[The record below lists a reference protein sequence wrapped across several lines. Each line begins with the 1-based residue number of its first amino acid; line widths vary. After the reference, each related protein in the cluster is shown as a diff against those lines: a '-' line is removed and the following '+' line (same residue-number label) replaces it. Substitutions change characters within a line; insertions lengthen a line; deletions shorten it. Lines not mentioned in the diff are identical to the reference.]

1 MTAHRSTFLIID
13 YNLSRVAEVAHM
25 SDYARRRYM
34 VDTLLIRANPGEP
47 DKRLCDHVIALDP
60 RSADFVDAAF
70 DALAP
75 WRHTLRGGIVF
86 SDNAVFGG
94 AALLERLGLATD
106 SADLALG
113 AFSKLQYRRTEARF
127 RDVLAAQRIMP
138 PGCQAV
144 ATLEDLEQFAAAH
157 PEGFVIKPACEG
169 NNRGVV
175 MLRSGDDL
183 SCALNEV
190 MPYLESGVICEELIP
205 YHREFSYDGVG
216 RLSFVTEKASASGR
230 YPVEVAQV
238 VPARLTQHEHET
250 LRRAG
255 EAANW
260 LVGQRDGPFHNEV
273 KLSDDGRS
281 AAVVEPNR
289 RPAGMKIWKLAETV
303 FHVDFYQL
311 WIDTVLGDGFEASV
325 LAPTCTAASVM
336 LGVGADTW
344 FGLTEI
350 SPGVD
355 PLNQA
360 IAGTRQR
367 HGLSVDALRVID
379 FNWLGQ
385 DRRFVP
391 AVPRDN
397 GDFVACVCISL
408 HTDATDIR
416 EVVATV
422 RECWADALKRVSSA
436 DGKLASL
443 VEVGVQLEA

>member
-1 MTAHRSTFLIID
+1 MTIKTSVFLIID
-13 YNLSRVAEVAHM
+13 YNLARVAEVAHM
-25 SDYARRRYM
+25 SDYARRRYH
-34 VDTLLIRANPGEP
+34 VDTLLIRANPGEH

-60 RSADFVDAAF
+60 RSPGFVDAAF
-70 DALAP
+70 EALAP
-75 WRHTLRGGIVF
+75 WRHALRGAIVF
-86 SDNAVFGG
+86 SDNAVFNG
-94 AALLERLGLATD
+94 AALLERLGLPAD
-106 SADLALG
+106 SAELALG
-113 AFSKLQYRRTEARF
+113 AFSKLEYRRTETRF
-127 RDVLAAQRIMP
+127 RDILAAQRIMT

-144 ATLEDLEQFAAAH
+144 ATLEDLERFAAAH
-157 PEGFVIKPACEG
+157 PEGFVIKPSCEG

-183 SCALNEV
+183 TSALNEV
-190 MPYLESGVICEELIP
+190 MPYLESGVICEQLIP

-216 RLSFVTEKASASGR
+216 RLSFVTEKVSASGR

-238 VPARLTQHEHET
+238 VPARLEQHENET

-260 LVGQRDGPFHNEV
+260 LVGQRDGPFHNEI

-303 FHVDFYQL
+303 FHVDFYKL
-311 WIDTVLGDGFEASV
+311 WIDSVLGGGFEASV
-325 LAPTCTAASVM
+325 LAPTCQAASVM
-336 LGVGADTW
+336 LGVAADSW
-344 FGLTEI
+344 FAPEEVR
-350 SPGVD
+350 PGEEL
-355 PLNQA
+355 LNRA
-360 IAGTRQR
+360 LAATRQR
-367 HGLSVDALRVID
+367 HGLAENALRIID

-408 HTDATDIR
+408 HTDAVDIR
-416 EVVATV
+416 EVVASV
-422 RECWADALKRVSSA
+422 RDCWTESLGRITSA
-436 DGKLASL
+436 DDKSESL
-443 VEVGVQLEA
+443 EQVGVQLAS